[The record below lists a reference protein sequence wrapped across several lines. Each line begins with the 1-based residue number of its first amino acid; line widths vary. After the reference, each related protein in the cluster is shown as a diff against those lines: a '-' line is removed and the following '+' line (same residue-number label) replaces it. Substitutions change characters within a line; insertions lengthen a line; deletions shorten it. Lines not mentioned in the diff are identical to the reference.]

1 MTVGTAVQAAAFG
14 HAPEDSLVATEAV
27 RSLVRYRVMRS
38 IERVG
43 GRSLTATCVQGSF
56 RTGDR
61 GRLVTGAL
69 VLLGNGDRL
78 YDAGRGVRR
87 VLSLGRSRAAGRV
100 DRRRFILAACPHY
113 LSDHFAND
121 LIRGRPVE
129 AVDERGDG
137 ATVADLIAHSRH
149 ATLALEVTRLTYE
162 PLSLSLREGRFRGSS
177 DLVPGGTAAAIR
189 RVHRA
194 FQLGTRRGRS
204 HA

>member
-69 VLLGNGDRL
+69 VLLGNGERL
-78 YDAGRGVRR
+78 YDAGLGVRR
-87 VLSLGRSRAAGRV
+87 VLRSGRTRTARRV
-100 DRRRFILAACPHY
+100 ERRRFILAACPRY
-113 LSDHFAND
+113 LGYHFAND

-129 AVDERGDG
+129 AIDGRGDG
-137 ATVADLIAHSRH
+137 ANVAGLIARSRH
-149 ATLALEVTRLTYE
+149 ARLVLDVTRLTYE
-162 PLSLSLREGRFRGSS
+162 PLSLSFREGRFRGSS
-177 DLVPGGTAAAIR
+177 DLVPGGSAAAIR
-189 RVHRA
+189 RVRHA
-194 FQLGTRRGRS
+194 FDLGTRRGRS
-204 HA
+204 RD